1 MAAGAEK
8 RRRPI
13 TGAVGRA
20 DAGPSRIEQAERFA
34 VAREPFTVENATMTP
49 TLNIRRR
56 EAPKRYGAARAA
68 LYARAARENSSA

>member
-13 TGAVGRA
+13 TGAVARA

-49 TLNIRRR
+49 TLNIRR
-56 EAPKRYGAARAA
+56 EAPKRYGVARAA